1 MDNYIF
7 KITNVMTEKGIN
19 GITIIEAECIQDGI
33 SLGIKILNSQRNK
46 RDFIKDKLNRRHEQI
61 LKLKCEINNNTIQ
74 VGEILK

>member
-19 GITIIEAECIQDGI
+19 GTTTIEAECIQDGI

-61 LKLKCEINNNTIQ
+61 LKLKCESNNNTIQ